1 MKEKEILSR
10 REMQIAELLAWGA
23 AKKEIP
29 DMLRRLYGGREI
41 SIRTVENITRRIYE
55 KLNINKASELSAWY
69 FCECH
74 QIDKSLSPIRK
85 VKNTIYSILFLI
97 LLTPQTFDF
106 DQDLLRPQRTRTTRI
121 ERVMRARRKD

>member
-1 MKEKEILSR
+1 
-10 REMQIAELLAWGA
+10 MQIAELLAWGA

-41 SIRTVENITRRIYE
+41 SIRTVENTTRRIYE

-74 QIDKSLSPIRK
+74 KVDEDLSPIRK
-85 VKNTIYSILFLI
+85 AKKAIYSILFLLI
-97 LLTPQTFDF
+97 LIPQTFDF
-106 DQDLLRPQRTRTTRI
+106 DQDILRPQRIRTTRV
-121 ERVMRARRKD
+121 ERVVRTRRKD

>member
-41 SIRTVENITRRIYE
+41 SVRTVENITRRIYE
-55 KLNINKASELSAWY
+55 KLNINKASELSVWY

-106 DQDLLRPQRTRTTRI
+106 DQDLVRPQRTRTTRI